1 MGNLIHVFIDTWK
14 MKSPRFGP
22 KMIHKKYDPGTPKI
36 EVWKM
41 IFLLNMKSIHAILVK
56 NPEKNSLPLYPI
68 LILLFFLCRVLDL
81 SGGIIFI
88 PMIQENSA
96 GAAGDK
102 TPARWALK
110 RQLYRSVGWNN
121 CRYHWEGHLYWDVLP
136 VLSKWIITPKKSGL

>member
-22 KMIHKKYDPGTPKI
+22 KMIHKKYDPGTPKM

-56 NPEKNSLPLYPI
+56 NPKKIPSPISYPYPVVLPT
-68 LILLFFLCRVLDL
+68 CRVLDP

-110 RQLYRSVGWNN
+110 R
-121 CRYHWEGHLYWDVLP
+121 H
-136 VLSKWIITPKKSGL
+136 GL